1 MSESPETNNLSPK
14 PFTVTTALGK
24 ASYFFLNQRFES
36 IFFPHLEALNDIIQA
51 LEKPENDIK
60 LKEAKENAGNDMLK
74 MMQLAF
80 PMATQ
85 MQMEVLPKY
94 GFTSDGDGLIRFTQS
109 VKLLEKQNNEI
120 ATLNSKLRSI
130 LMPPLQCSLPNDL
143 A

>member
-1 MSESPETNNLSPK
+1 
-14 PFTVTTALGK
+14 
-24 ASYFFLNQRFES
+24 
-36 IFFPHLEALNDIIQA
+36 
-51 LEKPENDIK
+51 
-60 LKEAKENAGNDMLK
+60 